1 MVSWT
6 GERKLKE
13 TQYQKDAKRKTIK
26 TGKIIWVIITKTLF
40 KSVNQQKTINM
51 NSTD

>member
-1 MVSWT
+1 LVSWT

-26 TGKIIWVIITKTLF
+26 KHKIIWMIISKILF
-40 KSVNQQKTINM
+40 KSVDRQKTINM